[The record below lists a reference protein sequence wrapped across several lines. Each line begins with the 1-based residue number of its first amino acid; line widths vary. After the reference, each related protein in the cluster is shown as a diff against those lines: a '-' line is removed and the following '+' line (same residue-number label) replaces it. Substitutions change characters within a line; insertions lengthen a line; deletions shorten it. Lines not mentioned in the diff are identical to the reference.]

1 MAKGENQRKS
11 GFLYNERTFCGKSFC
26 PVNNKKLTKI
36 TGGGYNKLTLL
47 FKDEAVMN
55 REEKR

>member
-1 MAKGENQRKS
+1 MEEHSVVN
-11 GFLYNERTFCGKSFC
+11 SFC
-26 PVNNKKLTKI
+26 LANNKKLTKI

-47 FKDEAVMN
+47 FKDEAIMN

>member
-1 MAKGENQRKS
+1 LAKGENQRKS
-11 GFLYNERTFCGKSFC
+11 ELLYNGRTFCGKSFC

-36 TGGGYNKLTLL
+36 TGGYNKLTLL
-47 FKDEAVMN
+47 FKDEAIMN